1 MADSAK
7 DAPSEVVRNYE
18 AFVRKLPELL
28 STHRGKFALMH
39 DSEIVDFYDSAGD
52 AYKTGIKQYGE
63 GAFSVQ
69 EVTDLRADLGFLSHA
84 GSRR

>member
-1 MADSAK
+1 MAGSSK
-7 DAPSEVVRNYE
+7 GRSEVARNYQ

-39 DSEIVDFYDSAGD
+39 DAKIVDFYDSAGD
-52 AYKTGIKQYGE
+52 AYKAGVEQYGE

-69 EVTDLRADLGFLSHA
+69 EVTDLRADLGFFSHA
-84 GSRR
+84 GPQR

>member
-7 DAPSEVVRNYE
+7 GQSEVSRNYE
-18 AFVRKLPELL
+18 AFVRKLPKLL

-39 DSEIVDFYDSAGD
+39 STKVVDFYDSAGD
-52 AYKTGIKQYGE
+52 AYKSGVKQYGE

-69 EVTDLRADLGFLSHA
+69 EVTDLRADLGFFSHA
-84 GSRR
+84 GPQR